1 MRFAHRC
8 SKGWPPSEVCNVP
21 TLGSMRPVKMATG
34 VKMGMSTG
42 MIAHHSW
49 GLAISKL
56 AATSIAAT
64 KHMRIAILIAQE
76 RVDRSCIGFILATPD
91 CI

>member
-1 MRFAHRC
+1 
-8 SKGWPPSEVCNVP
+8 
-21 TLGSMRPVKMATG
+21 
-34 VKMGMSTG
+34 